1 MRSLVFFFWSSQ
13 SVILYLLY
21 EVRYGCSFTL
31 LSYLEVLN
39 YLLVA
44 GVSVFVFVYEP
55 FLNCNILRPI
65 CNTYHDNTSRSYQ
78 SQVFKP
84 AS

>member
-1 MRSLVFFFWSSQ
+1 MELQFEVEFSKCNI
-13 SVILYLLY
+13 ILAY
-21 EVRYGCSFTL
+21 EAL

-55 FLNCNILRPI
+55 FLNCNI
-65 CNTYHDNTSRSYQ
+65 
-78 SQVFKP
+78 
-84 AS
+84 